1 VLGDSGLTVRGVP
14 PELLTADELAQIV
27 ELLRVAFNGGPAWFD
42 LPVAPLDHLR
52 WKIVDNPGA
61 ALAIV
66 SEAESRIVGFAAQ
79 WLVPWLVQGKVR
91 SASMGGDVALHP
103 LFQGQ
108 GLTSLPMDEIL
119 RWLPSDFGFGFGSHP
134 ALLKRRAKSGTREPG
149 GPMETLIRVLSVGRF
164 ARHRAPQRVRTSQT
178 RIAIEGNNGDRMRAW
193 PVRSLE
199 WQRRIM
205 GNRLRYRPVKVDSGD
220 WTLRTVGSFDERVGG
235 LFNEVAKTFD
245 LVQLRDQAF
254 LNWRYADPRAGGFVI
269 RIAEQGDTLLGY
281 AVTRT
286 STQQSDLADLLVVP
300 GRPDVAYA
308 LIQDSVQQARDA
320 GSFAMRGF
328 MMRSHPH
335 YDLLRRAGFVPVRS
349 IVIPGYRARTMD
361 KSELA
366 FLDDP
371 GARVHVMLGDS
382 DHI

>member
-269 RIAEQGDTLLGY
+269 RIAEQGDTLLSARRRLVRDARVHD
-281 AVTRT
+281 AVASPLRLAAPSGLRARAQHRDSGIPRADDGQVGTR
-286 STQQSDLADLLVVP
+286 VP
-300 GRPDVAYA
+300 GRSGRPRACDARRLRPH
-308 LIQDSVQQARDA
+308 LICAASPRVLLAR
-320 GSFAMRGF
+320 R
-328 MMRSHPH
+328 P
-335 YDLLRRAGFVPVRS
+335 
-349 IVIPGYRARTMD
+349 
-361 KSELA
+361 
-366 FLDDP
+366 
-371 GARVHVMLGDS
+371 
-382 DHI
+382 